1 MSKVYCITGS
11 SSGIGEYLADY
22 FQTDPT
28 ARVIRLSRKD
38 CEFDVTK
45 PPFQIM
51 HDRIDVLINC
61 AGIAAM
67 NHSTLISPAKALE
80 IVNTNLV
87 GTHNM
92 CQAVFP
98 KMRKHGGRI
107 INFSSIAAHL
117 AIEGEGIYAAS
128 KAGVECLTRVLAK
141 DYSAWD
147 ITVNCIAPGP
157 VDTKLIRSVP
167 MEKIKKILDRQANK
181 RMCSMEDILNVVQFF
196 IRDESNMVTGQTIV
210 MGGV

>member
-1 MSKVYCITGS
+1 MSKTILITGS
-11 SSGIGEYLADY
+11 SSGIGRYLAEHFEKQPD
-22 FQTDPT
+22 THVLN
-28 ARVIRLSRKD
+28 ASRS
-38 CEFDVTK
+38 ENGFDVTK
-45 PPFQIM
+45 TPFTIL
-51 HDRIDVLINC
+51 HKRIDVLINC

-67 NHSTLISPAKALE
+67 NHSALISPAKALE

-87 GTHNM
+87 GTQNM

-107 INFSSIAAHL
+107 INLSSIAAHL

-141 DYSAWD
+141 EYAEWG

-167 MEKIKKILDRQANK
+167 MEKIKKILDRQAIK
-181 RMCSMEDILNVVQFF
+181 RMCTMEDIFNVVQFYM
-196 IRDESNMVTGQTIV
+196 RDESSMVTGQTIV
-210 MGGV
+210 MGGI